1 MTDGVHLG
9 FEGSYRFKEQVSDRL
24 AVYLHQVRDLFI
36 VHSFK
41 IFKEN
46 RFLLATWQLVQCGAD
61 LHLIFAVQF
70 ILLNFGFNRLVVR
83 KLAYFVNV
91 EQRMGSIVA
100 AEFLKKLVT
109 QRFQKVNGNKLNID
123 VLTLF
128 PDMDQQLLNGIF
140 NELFV
145 GSKVA
150 GVVEK
155 STILLV
161 GELAKRETISGLCLL
176 PEI

>member
-1 MTDGVHLG
+1 
-9 FEGSYRFKEQVSDRL
+9 
-24 AVYLHQVRDLFI
+24 
-36 VHSFK
+36 
-41 IFKEN
+41 
-46 RFLLATWQLVQCGAD
+46 
-61 LHLIFAVQF
+61 
-70 ILLNFGFNRLVVR
+70 
-83 KLAYFVNV
+83 
-91 EQRMGSIVA
+91 
-100 AEFLKKLVT
+100 
-109 QRFQKVNGNKLNID
+109 
-123 VLTLF
+123 
-128 PDMDQQLLNGIF
+128 MDQQLLNGIF